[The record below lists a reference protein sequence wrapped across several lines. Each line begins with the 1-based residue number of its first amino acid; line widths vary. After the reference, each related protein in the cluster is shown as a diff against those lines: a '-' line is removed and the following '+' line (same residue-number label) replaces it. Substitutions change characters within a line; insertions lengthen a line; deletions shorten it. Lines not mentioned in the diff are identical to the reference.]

1 MHAAT
6 LLLTAFAALAAAQET
21 VTVTVEV
28 CATSSVVV
36 PVPVPVETTTTT
48 EVTVVVPE
56 PTIAPNVTVPVG
68 NGTIPSEVPEVPE
81 EGAASRLGTAPIAVV
96 VGGMIA
102 WLAL

>member
-6 LLLTAFAALAAAQET
+6 LLLAAFAALAAAQET

-28 CATSSVVV
+28 CPTSSVVV
-36 PVPVPVETTTTT
+36 PIPEPTEVVSTT

-56 PTIAPNVTVPVG
+56 PTLAPNATVPVG
-68 NGTIPSEVPEVPE
+68 NGTIPTEVPEPI
-81 EGAASRLGTAPIAVV
+81 EGAANRLATAPIAVV

>member
-6 LLLTAFAALAAAQET
+6 LLLTALAALAAAQET

-28 CATSSVVV
+28 CSASSVVV
-36 PVPVPVETTTTT
+36 PIPVPTEVTTTT
-48 EVTVVVPE
+48 ELTVVVPE
-56 PTIAPNVTVPVG
+56 PTIAPNATVPVG
-68 NGTIPSEVPEVPE
+68 NGTIPTDIPEPIE
-81 EGAASRLGTAPIAVV
+81 EGAANRLATAPIAVV

>member
-68 NGTIPSEVPEVPE
+68 NGTIPSEVPE
-81 EGAASRLGTAPIAVV
+81 EGAANRLGTAPIAVV

>member
-28 CATSSVVV
+28 CPTSSIVV
-36 PVPVPVETTTTT
+36 PVPVPVETTTTAL
-48 EVTVVVPE
+48 VTVVVSE
-56 PTIAPNVTVPVG
+56 PTIAPNVTVPSG
-68 NGTIPSEVPEVPE
+68 NGTVPTDVPAPI
-81 EGAASRLGTAPIAVV
+81 EGAASRLATAPIAVV